1 MRGKVSRGFIVI
13 FWGRRGEAYE
23 CDCGRLKCGSIG
35 WSMGGYRRR
44 RGVRRGRRRW
54 AIIMGEGMGL
64 WESCLAVW
72 GEARA
77 VLNAMLR

>member
-1 MRGKVSRGFIVI
+1 MGNI
-13 FWGRRGEAYE
+13 W
-23 CDCGRLKCGSIG
+23 

-64 WESCLAVW
+64 WERCLAVW